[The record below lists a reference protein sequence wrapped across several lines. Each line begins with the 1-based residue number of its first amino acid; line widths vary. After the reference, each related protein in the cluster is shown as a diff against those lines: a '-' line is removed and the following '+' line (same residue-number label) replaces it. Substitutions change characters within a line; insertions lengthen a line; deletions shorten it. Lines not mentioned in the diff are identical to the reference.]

1 MNDPL
6 VYSLDELVVVWQ
18 FIRVYNVFRLSQHFS
33 YWTEFKSTRYCENYS
48 VNADTMFA
56 LKAYMKTMPYLVVF
70 TLLLVSVFLC
80 GMAFRIFE
88 RPYPDSDF
96 EPIWNGWWLI
106 MVTMTTI
113 GYGEIVPKTHLGRL
127 IATAACIWGI
137 FLISSFVVALT
148 NKVEIEGEEK
158 EIYNKLVERIYIR
171 KKLKLIATKF
181 IQRWWRLMDN
191 RKKADVG
198 STRIELLYDHM
209 TSMRRFKR
217 ARVNNM
223 IIPELQIRDI
233 MPEFETAA
241 GEFNQL
247 VLDMSKSRQ
256 YVIQVARE
264 IQSFNIDYNALH
276 ADLDNISTRYLRLY
290 NLAEKLEDDKQSFPI
305 QSLDQVEIKKRK
317 DTVRPRFGKQGF
329 TTIIPVDS
337 DYLKTI
343 KLDDPK
349 RRQEFLKKQKTAAS
363 KNKVPVRKSKTGKI
377 HPEMTPL

>member
-1 MNDPL
+1 
-6 VYSLDELVVVWQ
+6 
-18 FIRVYNVFRLSQHFS
+18 
-33 YWTEFKSTRYCENYS
+33 
-48 VNADTMFA
+48 MFA

-247 VLDMSKSRQ
+247 VLDMSKSR
-256 YVIQVARE
+256 
-264 IQSFNIDYNALH
+264 
-276 ADLDNISTRYLRLY
+276 
-290 NLAEKLEDDKQSFPI
+290 
-305 QSLDQVEIKKRK
+305 
-317 DTVRPRFGKQGF
+317 
-329 TTIIPVDS
+329 
-337 DYLKTI
+337 
-343 KLDDPK
+343 
-349 RRQEFLKKQKTAAS
+349 
-363 KNKVPVRKSKTGKI
+363 
-377 HPEMTPL
+377 